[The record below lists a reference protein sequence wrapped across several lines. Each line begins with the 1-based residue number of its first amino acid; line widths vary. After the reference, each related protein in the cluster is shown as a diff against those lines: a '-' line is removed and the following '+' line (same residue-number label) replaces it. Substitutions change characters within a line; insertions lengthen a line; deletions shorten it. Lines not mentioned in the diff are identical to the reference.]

1 MQRDVRA
8 LVDGTV
14 GGCLGT
20 IAMSSVMVAAQK
32 VGALGGQPPA
42 HIAGAGL
49 DALGLRRTRKEQAAL
64 AVALHLV
71 FGSTAGALFGLLSRR
86 LRVPLGPALQG
97 VLFASLVWATSY
109 KGWIPALGILPPPE
123 RDRPGRPA
131 VMVLAHW
138 LYGAILGAVVGYR
151 AG

>member
-14 GGCLGT
+14 GGGLGT
-20 IAMSSVMVAAQK
+20 IAMSIVMVAAQK
-32 VGALGGQPPA
+32 VGALGDQPPA
-42 HIAGAGL
+42 RIVGTGL
-49 DALGLRRTRKEQAAL
+49 DALGLRRTRKEQAVL

-86 LRVPLGPALQG
+86 LPVPLGSTLQG
-97 VLFASLVWATSY
+97 VLFASLIWATSY
-109 KGWIPALGILPPPE
+109 QGWIPALGMLPPPA
-123 RDRPGRPA
+123 RDRPGRPQ

-151 AG
+151 AE